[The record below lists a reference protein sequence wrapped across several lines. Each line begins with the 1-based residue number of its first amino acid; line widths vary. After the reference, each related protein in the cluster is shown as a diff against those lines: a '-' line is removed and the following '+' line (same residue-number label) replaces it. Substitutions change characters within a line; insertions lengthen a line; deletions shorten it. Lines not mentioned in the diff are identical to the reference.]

1 MVLLAAAWLALAS
14 RLLAELGPLELTVE
28 VLPSLRVVSHSA
40 KLGLGF
46 PFEFIV
52 ATSEDME
59 HMKSVCRNHASTPG
73 TPPRSEGYASS
84 TIHGEPWPTQEPT
97 HHGAR
102 AKTQVN
108 NRQATNA
115 TVTRNTGS

>member
-46 PFEFIV
+46 PFEFII

-59 HMKSVCRNHASTPG
+59 HMKSVCQNHASTAG
-73 TPPRSEGYASS
+73 TPPKSAGHPSS
-84 TIHGEPWPTQEPT
+84 SIYGEPWPPHEIS
-97 HHGAR
+97 HRGAR
-102 AKTQVN
+102 AKTLVN
-108 NRQATNA
+108 NRKATNA
-115 TVTRNTGS
+115 SATRNTGS

>member
-46 PFEFIV
+46 PFEFII

-59 HMKSVCRNHASTPG
+59 THEKRLPESRVDCWDTPEIG
-73 TPPRSEGYASS
+73 RTPIFKYAWR
-84 TIHGEPWPTQEPT
+84 TL
-97 HHGAR
+97 
-102 AKTQVN
+102 
-108 NRQATNA
+108 ATE
-115 TVTRNTGS
+115 